1 MGGGVKGGTQQK
13 TQQTQTGTQTQNP
26 YAAAIPGLQQILT
39 GASGLY
45 DSGQL
50 AQQADFTPD
59 QLEAF
64 QGIRDL
70 AGQPG
75 IVGEGQATLSRLMDP
90 SQYRQGLEGV
100 RQDVLGGAIPAAVA
114 QFSGSG
120 LTDSSVAQQEVGRA
134 ASQALAPVEYG
145 AYQQAQDRALQAAG
159 AAPGF
164 QAAQYLP
171 LQMLAG
177 IGGQQQQQAQAGLD
191 LPYQALQ
198 RLSGLTLPI
207 GALGGTT
214 QTRGTTT
221 GRQSQTQSPG
231 ALGILGSALQAAPFL
246 ASLSD
251 RRLKRDIRP
260 FGTGPRG
267 HKLYEFKYLW
277 DDTVHVGPMAD
288 EVPEAV
294 IGHIGPYS
302 VINYGA
308 IL

>member
-1 MGGGVKGGTQQK
+1 MPGAKGSTQQR

-26 YAAAIPGLQQILT
+26 WAAAIPGLQQVLS
-39 GASGLY
+39 GATDLY
-45 DSGQL
+45 GSGQL
-50 AQQADFTPD
+50 AQLADFTPD
-59 QLEAF
+59 QLAAF

-75 IVGEGQATLSRLMDP
+75 VLGEAQTTLSGLMDP
-90 SQYRQGLEGV
+90 SQYREGLEGV
-100 RQDVLGGAIPAAVA
+100 RADVLGGAIPAAVA
-114 QFSGSG
+114 QFAGSG
-120 LTDSSVAQQEVGRA
+120 LTDSSVAQQQVGRA

-145 AYQQAQDRALQAAG
+145 AYQQAQDRALRAAG
-159 AAPGF
+159 LAPQF
-164 QAAQYLP
+164 QQAQYLP

-198 RLSGLTLPI
+198 RLAGLTLPI
-207 GALGGTT
+207 GGLGGTT

-221 GRQSQTQSPG
+221 GTQTQRQRPG
-231 ALGILGSALQAAPFL
+231 ALGILGGAAQALPFL
-246 ASLSD
+246 AALSD
-251 RRLKRDIRP
+251 RRLKRSIKP

-288 EVPEAV
+288 EVPESV
-294 IGHIGPYS
+294 IGHIGSYAL
-302 VINYGA
+302 INYGD